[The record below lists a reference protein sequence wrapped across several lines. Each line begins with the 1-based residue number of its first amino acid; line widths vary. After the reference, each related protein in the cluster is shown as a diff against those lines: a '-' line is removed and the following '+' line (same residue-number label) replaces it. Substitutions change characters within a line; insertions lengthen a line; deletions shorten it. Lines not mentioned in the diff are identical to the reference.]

1 MQRAHELMAAQL
13 AGASNPSTP
22 LSGPRLAGCCA
33 ALRILALLEGMG
45 HTAYVA
51 KFSGP
56 LVKLCYG
63 IARDHAAPSQLVLA
77 PPARTA
83 QCADPKLSEGLN
95 VYSEGPWFR
104 IICCFEIEAGPAG
117 CLFVSPWHE

>member
-45 HTAYVA
+45 HSAYVA

-63 IARDHAAPSQLVLA
+63 IAAIMQRPANLYWRLLRALLSAPALSCLREETSTKKGLGLGSFAVL
-77 PPARTA
+77 R
-83 QCADPKLSEGLN
+83 
-95 VYSEGPWFR
+95 
-104 IICCFEIEAGPAG
+104 
-117 CLFVSPWHE
+117 